1 MGFSD
6 SNRVPDHRV
15 RELADRPIIGR
26 SCVGARKLA
35 GGCVR
40 KWSWVDD
47 ARWCEDHE
55 DRDVMT
61 AKRAIGRLGGLVAI
75 LGLALLLPACA
86 FPPWLN
92 NRGPNAV
99 YDVQRPTYEP
109 DTGKP
114 FFVGGYAGAD
124 YGPLFPRRRM
134 QLEAQGQPV
143 TTGPSVSVEEGA
155 WEPE

>member
-1 MGFSD
+1 
-6 SNRVPDHRV
+6 
-15 RELADRPIIGR
+15 
-26 SCVGARKLA
+26 
-35 GGCVR
+35 
-40 KWSWVDD
+40 
-47 ARWCEDHE
+47 
-55 DRDVMT
+55 MT
-61 AKRAIGRLGGLVAI
+61 AKRAIGRVGGLVTI
-75 LGLALLLPACA
+75 LGLALALPACA

-114 FFVGGYAGAD
+114 FFLGGYAGAD

-143 TTGPSVSVEEGA
+143 TTEPSVSAEPGA
-155 WEPE
+155 WAPE